1 MEVAIRDD
9 FIVGAPIADVTF
21 GAIDADDLLVIDDP
35 GVILATDIDVA
46 DGVADGIRTGLL
58 L

>member
-21 GAIDADDLLVIDDP
+21 GAIDADDLVVIDDP
-35 GVILATDIDVA
+35 GVILAPEDVA

-58 L
+58 I